1 MFFLKLLL
9 KNFTSD
15 ARTNTVKQAQEYVE
29 FLFHRENGLDT
40 RTSEASTN
48 GSWSNFS
55 FFLSLLLCLLHH
67 FSWQQNMNLKT
78 KECCWAVFF
87 INQWKHLF
95 WVHSW
100 FYQDGRSRR
109 KFEERVSETVC
120 LFPVFFMMVPFSL
133 DTRSLCLF
141 LCLFIIP
148 VLIGV
153 PWPHRTFFGVN
164 FLHCLYLVPVPV
176 VLFNPGNPKQKL
188 TTTRPCR
195 CMFYRVKTSGLKKLS
210 LILSE

>member
-1 MFFLKLLL
+1 MQEQTQWNKHKSMSSSYF
-9 KNFTSD
+9 
-15 ARTNTVKQAQEYVE
+15 TVKMALTQEQVRQAQM
-29 FLFHRENGLDT
+29 
-40 RTSEASTN
+40 EAGQTFPF
-48 GSWSNFS
+48 SWACPCVCFII
-55 FFLSLLLCLLHH
+55 

-95 WVHSW
+95 CVHSW

-164 FLHCLYLVPVPV
+164 FLHCLYLVSVPV
-176 VLFNPGNPKQKL
+176 VLFNPGNPNRNWLPHDLASVCFIMSKPQD
-188 TTTRPCR
+188 
-195 CMFYRVKTSGLKKLS
+195 
-210 LILSE
+210 